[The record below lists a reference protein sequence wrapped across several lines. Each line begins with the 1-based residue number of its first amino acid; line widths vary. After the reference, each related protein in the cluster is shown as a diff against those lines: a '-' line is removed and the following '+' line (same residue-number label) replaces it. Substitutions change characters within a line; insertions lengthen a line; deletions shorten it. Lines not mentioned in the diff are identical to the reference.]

1 MLCIFEYLTNDDFE
15 IRKRCLNKD
24 CKLISVNFSLFSFYY
39 RQLEGKD
46 ASSHRLAVMETDVHE
61 LCNILRI
68 SDGERN
74 TESGDKMKIQIRL
87 CKNVSRKLI
96 DEKENIE
103 RYDNV

>member
-1 MLCIFEYLTNDDFE
+1 
-15 IRKRCLNKD
+15 
-24 CKLISVNFSLFSFYY
+24 
-39 RQLEGKD
+39 
-46 ASSHRLAVMETDVHE
+46 METDVHE

-87 CKNVSRKLI
+87 CKNVSRKLV